1 MSSKKSV
8 WYRLGYALG
17 QAREA
22 PAKGSRKLAGLKE
35 RASLPAEKGEN
46 SPTALDLDEILTAT
60 GVALAA
66 KMLDRRSEGGGS
78 GFLSMIRAALAGAG
92 AGLLVELVRPL
103 LSGEADIGSLDEDT
117 PDRLLAGAVQGLVY
131 GTLLE
136 PWIPGPSTL
145 KGVVYGSAEYAAM
158 GMGGIGKMVGG
169 HSSLGRLPGVGPLL
183 AELDPQ
189 ERAYLE
195 HVVFGVALAVLYG
208 SPSSN
213 GMRDEGE

>member
-22 PAKGSRKLAGLKE
+22 PSKGSRKLAGLKE
-35 RASLPAEKGEN
+35 RASLPAEKGEH
-46 SPTALDLDEILTAT
+46 SPTALDFDEILTAA

-66 KMLDRRSEGGGS
+66 RMLDRRAKRGGGV
-78 GFLSMIRAALAGAG
+78 LSMIRAAAAGAG

-103 LSGEADIGSLDEDT
+103 LSGQADVGSLDEDT

-145 KGVVYGSAEYAAM
+145 KGVVYGSAEYAAT

-169 HSSLGRLPGVGPLL
+169 HSSLGRIPGVGPLL
-183 AELDPQ
+183 ADLDPH
-189 ERAYLE
+189 ERAYVE

-213 GMRDEGE
+213 GMRDEGA

>member
-1 MSSKKSV
+1 MSSTKSV
-8 WYRLGYALG
+8 WYRLGYALE

-22 PAKGSRKLAGLKE
+22 PSKGSRKLAGLKE
-35 RASLPAEKGEN
+35 RASLPAEKSEN
-46 SPTALDLDEILTAT
+46 SPTALDMDEILTAA

-66 KMLDRRSEGGGS
+66 KLLDRRHGGGI
-78 GFLSMIRAALAGAG
+78 LSMVRAALAGAG

-103 LSGEADIGSLDEDT
+103 LSGRADLGSLDEDT

-145 KGVVYGSAEYAAM
+145 KGVVYGSAEYAAT

-183 AELDPQ
+183 ADLDPQ
-189 ERAYLE
+189 ERAYVE

-213 GMRDEGE
+213 GIRDEGA